1 MLGCLAYVFFVMYD
15 YSCIYRKRRFFRLG
29 FVVGVVLLLVSTLV
43 LTARSFVQTESS
55 ILRLII
61 LLTLA
66 LIFLSMLIYTLF
78 FALPFNATYVSGDS
92 GLCTYGVYALCRHPG
107 VLWLAGFYL
116 CLWLAFGTSELLAAF
131 ALFTVFDILYV
142 LFQDNWTF
150 MKMFSDYRSYKDTTP
165 VIVPSWKSILYYI
178 LPSKCRTTI
187 I

>member
-1 MLGCLAYVFFVMYD
+1 
-15 YSCIYRKRRFFRLG
+15 
-29 FVVGVVLLLVSTLV
+29 
-43 LTARSFVQTESS
+43 
-55 ILRLII
+55 
-61 LLTLA
+61 
-66 LIFLSMLIYTLF
+66 MLIYTLF

-165 VIVPSWKSILYYI
+165 FIVPSWKSIK
-178 LPSKCRTTI
+178 KCIHTLSAGKDSREI
-187 I
+187 PG